1 MKLTITQYAKHNQ
14 ICLSMVQYQY
24 SMYINIT
31 AYKGKHM
38 IKWFQKHL
46 ETL

>member
-1 MKLTITQYAKHNQ
+1 MKLTITQYAKHDQ

-24 SMYINIT
+24 SMYIN
-31 AYKGKHM
+31 GKHI
-38 IKWFQKHL
+38 IKWFQKYF